1 MLKRIL
7 LKDLTR
13 NKVVTITLFIFILLA
28 SMLVSS
34 SINIIIELT
43 NSMTSLFQKSHT
55 PHYVQMYSGK
65 LQQKEIDKFSSKTP
79 YIKKQQTSELLN
91 INGANIFLGN
101 KVENQANSVLE
112 NSFTKQNDKFDFL
125 LDMDNQIM
133 QIKDGEIGVPVYYM
147 KQSNLKIGD
156 TIKIINGNFFM
167 EFTIKDFI
175 RDSQMNPSLVTS
187 KRFLIS
193 DNDWNTLKSNIGES
207 EYLIEFILDD
217 INKISEFE
225 TLYQSTKLPQTGTSV
240 TYSIYKLLNS
250 LSDGIVITII
260 ILISILLITISI
272 LCLRFTLITTIEEDY
287 REIGVMKAIG
297 IKNGNIQNLYLIKYL
312 LIASFA
318 SFLGYIL
325 SLFIGPLF
333 TKNIYIYMGA
343 IDKTIFSILVPFIG
357 SVLVFLSVVF
367 FCKVILK
374 KFKKI
379 SVINA
384 LRGNRSTN
392 SVKYGFSFQIH
403 KNKITNTNILLGLN
417 EVFKKIT
424 VYGLL
429 CFVYTICIFIMT
441 VPTNFLNTIK
451 SPEFITYMGAGKSD
465 IRIDLP
471 QTKQTKHLFNSILE
485 KINVDNDVKKYE
497 SFTTSSYK
505 IKNKDGKIENI
516 KIENGNFKTFPLTY
530 VKGSAPMKENEIAL
544 SVINA
549 NELEKSI
556 GDNLSIFLKD
566 KELILTV
573 SGIYQDITYGGK
585 TAKAMLPSSED
596 NILWHIVNLNLK
608 PGVNVADKLKQYSIN
623 YYPAKITDMNNYTSQ
638 TLGSVISQLR
648 LVIKLA
654 VVISIAISS
663 LITAMFFKM
672 LIAKDTPQ
680 TAIMFSLGFSTKDIR
695 IQYIT
700 RALLILIIGTVLG
713 VIMANTLGQKIS
725 GLLLSGISNLQFVIN
740 PLIVYVLYPSVL
752 ILTVLTTIIVIS
764 RAINKIK
771 IMSIIE

>member
-1 MLKRIL
+1 
-7 LKDLTR
+7 
-13 NKVVTITLFIFILLA
+13 
-28 SMLVSS
+28 
-34 SINIIIELT
+34 
-43 NSMTSLFQKSHT
+43 
-55 PHYVQMYSGK
+55 
-65 LQQKEIDKFSSKTP
+65 
-79 YIKKQQTSELLN
+79 
-91 INGANIFLGN
+91 
-101 KVENQANSVLE
+101 
-112 NSFTKQNDKFDFL
+112 
-125 LDMDNQIM
+125 M

-374 KFKKI
+374 KFEKI

-505 IKNKDGKIENI
+505 IRNKDGKIENI

>member
-379 SVINA
+379 SVVNA

-417 EVFKKIT
+417 EVLKKIT

-429 CFVYTICIFIMT
+429 CFVYTICIFIMI

-485 KINVDNDVKKYE
+485 KINVDNDVKKYA

-516 KIENGNFKTFPLTY
+516 KIENGNFRTFPLTY

-725 GLLLSGISNLQFVIN
+725 GLLLSGISNLQFVMN

>member
-34 SINIIIELT
+34 SINIIVELT
-43 NSMTSLFQKSHT
+43 DSMTSLFQKSHT

-65 LQQKEIDKFSSKTP
+65 LQQKEIDKFSAKTP

-91 INGANIFLGN
+91 VNGANIFLGN

-287 REIGVMKAIG
+287 QEIGVMKAIG

-374 KFKKI
+374 KFEKI

-505 IKNKDGKIENI
+505 IRNKDGKIENI

-654 VVISIAISS
+654 VVMSIAISS

>member
-65 LQQKEIDKFSSKTP
+65 LQQKEIDKFSAKTP

-91 INGANIFLGN
+91 VNGANIFLGN

-297 IKNGNIQNLYLIKYL
+297 IQNGNIQNLYLIKYL

-325 SLFIGPLF
+325 SLFIDPLF

-379 SVINA
+379 SVVNA

-417 EVFKKIT
+417 EVLKKIT

-429 CFVYTICIFIMT
+429 CFVYTICIFIMI

-485 KINVDNDVKKYE
+485 KISVDNDVKKYT

-516 KIENGNFKTFPLTY
+516 KIENGNFRTFPLTY

-680 TAIMFSLGFSTKDIR
+680 AAIMFSLGFSTKDIR

-713 VIMANTLGQKIS
+713 VIMANTLGQKTS

>member
-34 SINIIIELT
+34 SINIIVELT
-43 NSMTSLFQKSHT
+43 DSMTSLFQKSHT

-65 LQQKEIDKFSSKTP
+65 LQQKEIDKFSAKTP

-91 INGANIFLGN
+91 VNGANIFLGN

-125 LDMDNQIM
+125 LGMDNQIM

-193 DNDWNTLKSNIGES
+193 DNDWNMLKSNIGES

-379 SVINA
+379 SVVNA

-417 EVFKKIT
+417 EVLKKIT

-429 CFVYTICIFIMT
+429 CFVYTICIFIMI

-485 KINVDNDVKKYE
+485 KINVDNDVKKYA

-516 KIENGNFKTFPLTY
+516 KIENGNFRTFPLTY

-549 NELEKSI
+549 NELKKSI

-608 PGVNVADKLKQYSIN
+608 PGVNVSDKLKQYSIN

>member
-34 SINIIIELT
+34 SINIIVELT
-43 NSMTSLFQKSHT
+43 DSMTSLFQKSHT

-65 LQQKEIDKFSSKTP
+65 LQQKEIDKFSAKTP

-91 INGANIFLGN
+91 VNGANIFLGN

-325 SLFIGPLF
+325 SLFIGSLF

-379 SVINA
+379 SVVNA

-392 SVKYGFSFQIH
+392 SVKYRFSFQIH

-417 EVFKKIT
+417 EVLKKIT

-429 CFVYTICIFIMT
+429 CFVYTICIFIMI

-451 SPEFITYMGAGKSD
+451 SSEFITYMGAGKSD

-485 KINVDNDVKKYE
+485 KINVDNDVKKYA

-516 KIENGNFKTFPLTY
+516 KIENGNFRTFPLTY

>member
-34 SINIIIELT
+34 SINIIVELT
-43 NSMTSLFQKSHT
+43 DSMTSLFQKSHT

-65 LQQKEIDKFSSKTP
+65 LQQKEIDKFSAKTP

-91 INGANIFLGN
+91 VNGANIFLGN

-374 KFKKI
+374 KFEKI

-505 IKNKDGKIENI
+505 IRNKDGKIENI

-680 TAIMFSLGFSTKDIR
+680 IAIMFSLGFSTKDIR

>member
-13 NKVVTITLFIFILLA
+13 NKVITITLFIFILLA

-34 SINIIIELT
+34 ATSIIIELT
-43 NSMTSLFQKSHT
+43 DSMTSLFQKSHA

-65 LQQKEIDKFSSKTP
+65 LNQEEIDKFSAKTP
-79 YIKKQQTSELLN
+79 YVKKQQTTELLN
-91 INGANIFLGN
+91 INGANIFFGN
-101 KVENQANSVLE
+101 KGENQANSVLE

-133 QIKDGEIGVPVYYM
+133 QIQDGEIGVPVYYM
-147 KQSNLKIGD
+147 KQCNLKIGD
-156 TIKIINGNFFM
+156 TIKIINGSFFM

-175 RDSQMNPSLVTS
+175 RDAQMNPSLVTS

-193 DNDWNTLKSNIGES
+193 DNDWDTLKAIIGES
-207 EYLIEFILDD
+207 EYLIEFLLND

-225 TLYQSTKLPQTGTSV
+225 TLYQSTKLPQTGTSI
-240 TYSIYKLLNS
+240 TYSTYKLLNA
-250 LSDGIVITII
+250 LSDGIVIAIV

-297 IKNGNIQNLYLIKYL
+297 IQNSNIQKLYLIKYV
-312 LIASFA
+312 LISSFA

-325 SLFIGPLF
+325 SLFIGVFF
-333 TKNIYIYMGA
+333 TKNIYIYMGTV
-343 IDKTIFSILVPFIG
+343 DKDIFSILIPFIS
-357 SVLVFLSVVF
+357 SVLVFVAIVF
-367 FCKVILK
+367 FCKLILK
-374 KFKKI
+374 RFKKI
-379 SVINA
+379 SAVNA
-384 LRGNRSTN
+384 LRNNHSTN
-392 SVKYGFSFQIH
+392 SVIH
-403 KNKITNTNILLGLN
+403 GYSLQLYKTKMTNANIFLGLN
-417 EVFKKIT
+417 EVARKFT

-429 CFVYTICIFIMT
+429 CFVYMICIFLMI
-441 VPTNFLNTIK
+441 VPLNFLNTIQ

-465 IRIDLP
+465 IRIDLS
-471 QTKQTKHLFNSILE
+471 QTNQTQHLFNSILQ
-485 KINVDNDVKKYE
+485 KINDDNDVEKYE

-505 IKNKDGKIENI
+505 IKNKNGKVENM

-530 VKGSAPMKENEIAL
+530 VKGSAPTKENEIAL

-556 GDNLSIFLKD
+556 GDNLSIFSKD
-566 KELILTV
+566 KELTLTV
-573 SGIYQDITYGGK
+573 SGIYQDITHGGK
-585 TAKAMLPSSED
+585 TAKAMLPSNKD
-596 NILWHIVNLNLK
+596 NVLWHVINLNLK
-608 PGVNVADKLKQYSIN
+608 PGVNVADKLEQYSIS
-623 YYPAKITDMNNYTSQ
+623 YYPAKVTDINNYISQ
-638 TLGSVISQLR
+638 TLSSIINQLR

-654 VVISIAISS
+654 VVVSIVISS

-672 LIAKDTPQ
+672 LITKDTPQ
-680 TAIMFSLGFSTKDIR
+680 TATMLSLGFSTRDIR

-700 RALLILIIGTVLG
+700 RALLVLIIGVILG
-713 VIMANTLGQKIS
+713 IIMANTLGQKIS
-725 GLLLSGISNLQFVIN
+725 GLLLSGISNLQFIVN
-740 PLIVYVLYPSVL
+740 PLIVYILCPSAL
-752 ILTVLTTIIVIS
+752 ILTVLITIIVIN
-764 RAINKIK
+764 RTINKIK

>member
-34 SINIIIELT
+34 SINIIVELT
-43 NSMTSLFQKSHT
+43 DSMTSLFQKSHT

-65 LQQKEIDKFSSKTP
+65 LQQKEIDKFSAKTP

-91 INGANIFLGN
+91 VNGANIFLGN

-374 KFKKI
+374 KFEKI

-505 IKNKDGKIENI
+505 IRNKDGKIENI

-654 VVISIAISS
+654 VVMSIAISS

-713 VIMANTLGQKIS
+713 VIIANTLGQKIS

>member
-34 SINIIIELT
+34 SINIIVELT
-43 NSMTSLFQKSHT
+43 DSMTSLFQKSHT

-65 LQQKEIDKFSSKTP
+65 LQQKEIDKFSAKTP

-91 INGANIFLGN
+91 VNGANIFLGN

>member
-65 LQQKEIDKFSSKTP
+65 LQQKEIDKFSAKTP

-91 INGANIFLGN
+91 VNGANIFLGN

-505 IKNKDGKIENI
+505 IRNKDGKIENI

>member
-34 SINIIIELT
+34 SINIIVELT
-43 NSMTSLFQKSHT
+43 DSMTSLFQKSHA

-65 LQQKEIDKFSSKTP
+65 LQQKEIDKFSAKTP

-91 INGANIFLGN
+91 VNGANIFLGN

-374 KFKKI
+374 KFEKI

-505 IKNKDGKIENI
+505 IRNKDGKIENI

-573 SGIYQDITYGGK
+573 SGIYQDITYGGN

-654 VVISIAISS
+654 VVMSIAISS

-764 RAINKIK
+764 KAINKIK

>member
-34 SINIIIELT
+34 SINIIVELT
-43 NSMTSLFQKSHT
+43 DSMTSLFQKSHT

-65 LQQKEIDKFSSKTP
+65 LQQKEIDKFSAKTP

-91 INGANIFLGN
+91 VNGANIFLGN

-379 SVINA
+379 SVVNA

-417 EVFKKIT
+417 EVLKKIT

-429 CFVYTICIFIMT
+429 CFVYMICIFIMI

-451 SPEFITYMGAGKSD
+451 SSEFITYMGAGKSD

-485 KINVDNDVKKYE
+485 KINVDNDVKKYA

-516 KIENGNFKTFPLTY
+516 KIENGNFRTFPLTY

>member
-379 SVINA
+379 SVVNA

-417 EVFKKIT
+417 EVLKKIT

-429 CFVYTICIFIMT
+429 CFVYTICIFIMI

-485 KINVDNDVKKYE
+485 KINVDNDVKKYA

-505 IKNKDGKIENI
+505 IRNKDGKIENI
-516 KIENGNFKTFPLTY
+516 KIENGNFRTFPLTY

>member
-34 SINIIIELT
+34 SINIIVELT
-43 NSMTSLFQKSHT
+43 DSMTSLFQKSHT

-65 LQQKEIDKFSSKTP
+65 LQQKEIDKFSAKTP

-91 INGANIFLGN
+91 VNGANIFLGN

-374 KFKKI
+374 KFEKI

-505 IKNKDGKIENI
+505 IRNKDGKIENI

>member
-65 LQQKEIDKFSSKTP
+65 LQQKEIDKFSAKTP

-91 INGANIFLGN
+91 VNGANIFLGN

-379 SVINA
+379 SVVNA

-417 EVFKKIT
+417 EVLKKIT
-424 VYGLL
+424 GYGLL
-429 CFVYTICIFIMT
+429 CFVYTICIFIMI

-485 KINVDNDVKKYE
+485 KISVDNDVKKYS

-516 KIENGNFKTFPLTY
+516 KIENGNFRTFPLTY

>member
-34 SINIIIELT
+34 SINIIVELT
-43 NSMTSLFQKSHT
+43 DSMTSLFQKSHT

-65 LQQKEIDKFSSKTP
+65 LQQKEIDKFSAKTP

-91 INGANIFLGN
+91 VNGANIFLGN

-379 SVINA
+379 SVVNA

-417 EVFKKIT
+417 EVLKKIT

-429 CFVYTICIFIMT
+429 CFVYTICIFIMI

-485 KINVDNDVKKYE
+485 KINVDNDVKKYA

-516 KIENGNFKTFPLTY
+516 KIENGNFRTFPLTY

-725 GLLLSGISNLQFVIN
+725 GLLLSGISNLQFVMN

>member
-34 SINIIIELT
+34 SINIIVELT
-43 NSMTSLFQKSHT
+43 DSMTSLFQKSHT

-65 LQQKEIDKFSSKTP
+65 LQQKEIDKFSAKTP

-91 INGANIFLGN
+91 VNGANIFLGN
-101 KVENQANSVLE
+101 KVENRANSVLE

>member
-13 NKVVTITLFIFILLA
+13 NKLITITLFIFILLA

-34 SINIIIELT
+34 ATSIIIELT
-43 NSMTSLFQKSHT
+43 DSMTSLFQKSHA

-65 LQQKEIDKFSSKTP
+65 LNQEEIDKFSAKTP
-79 YIKKQQTSELLN
+79 YVKKQQTTELLN

-101 KVENQANSVLE
+101 KGENQANSVLE

-147 KQSNLKIGD
+147 KQCNLKIGD
-156 TIKIINGNFFM
+156 TIKIINGSFFM

-175 RDSQMNPSLVTS
+175 RDAQMNPSLVTS

-193 DNDWNTLKSNIGES
+193 DNDWDTLKATMGES
-207 EYLIEFILDD
+207 EYLIEFLLND

-225 TLYQSTKLPQTGTSV
+225 TLYQSTKLPQTGTSI
-240 TYSIYKLLNS
+240 TYSTYKLLNA
-250 LSDGIVITII
+250 LSDGIVIAIV

-297 IKNGNIQNLYLIKYL
+297 IQNSNIQKLYLIKYV
-312 LIASFA
+312 LISSFA

-325 SLFIGPLF
+325 SLFIGVFF
-333 TKNIYIYMGA
+333 TKNIYIYMGTV
-343 IDKTIFSILVPFIG
+343 DKDIFSILIPFIS
-357 SVLVFLSVVF
+357 SVLVFVAIVF
-367 FCKVILK
+367 FCKLILK
-374 KFKKI
+374 RFKKI
-379 SVINA
+379 SAVNA
-384 LRGNRSTN
+384 LRNNHSTN
-392 SVKYGFSFQIH
+392 SVIH
-403 KNKITNTNILLGLN
+403 GYSLQLYKTKMTNANIFLGLN
-417 EVFKKIT
+417 EVARKFT

-429 CFVYTICIFIMT
+429 CFVYMICIFLMI
-441 VPTNFLNTIK
+441 VPLNFLNTIQ

-465 IRIDLP
+465 IRIDLS
-471 QTKQTKHLFNSILE
+471 QTNQTQHLFNSILQ
-485 KINVDNDVKKYE
+485 KINDDNDVEKYE

-505 IKNKDGKIENI
+505 IKNKNGKVENM

-530 VKGSAPMKENEIAL
+530 VKGSAPTKENEIAL

-556 GDNLSIFLKD
+556 GDNLSIFSKG
-566 KELILTV
+566 KELTLTV

-585 TAKAMLPSSED
+585 TAKAMLPSKKD
-596 NILWHIVNLNLK
+596 NVLWHVINLNLK
-608 PGVNVADKLKQYSIN
+608 PGVNVADKLEQYSIS
-623 YYPAKITDMNNYTSQ
+623 YYPAKVTDINNYISQ
-638 TLGSVISQLR
+638 TLSSIINQLR

-654 VVISIAISS
+654 VVISIVISS

-680 TAIMFSLGFSTKDIR
+680 TATMLSLGFSTKDIR

-700 RALLILIIGTVLG
+700 RALLVLIIGVILG
-713 VIMANTLGQKIS
+713 IIMANTLGQKIS
-725 GLLLSGISNLQFVIN
+725 GLLLSGISNLQFIVN
-740 PLIVYVLYPSVL
+740 PLIVYILCPSAL
-752 ILTVLTTIIVIS
+752 ILTVLITIIVIN

>member
-34 SINIIIELT
+34 SINIIVELT
-43 NSMTSLFQKSHT
+43 DSMTSLFQKSHT

-65 LQQKEIDKFSSKTP
+65 LQQKEIDKFSAKTP

-91 INGANIFLGN
+91 VNGANVFLGN

-379 SVINA
+379 SVVNA

-417 EVFKKIT
+417 EVLKKIT

-429 CFVYTICIFIMT
+429 CFVYTICIFIMI

-451 SPEFITYMGAGKSD
+451 SSEFITYMGAGKSD

-485 KINVDNDVKKYE
+485 KINVDNDVKKYA

-516 KIENGNFKTFPLTY
+516 KIENGNFRTFPLTY

>member
-13 NKVVTITLFIFILLA
+13 NKVITITLFIFILLA

-34 SINIIIELT
+34 ATSIIIELT
-43 NSMTSLFQKSHT
+43 DSMTSLFQKSHA

-65 LQQKEIDKFSSKTP
+65 LNQEKIDKFSAKTP
-79 YIKKQQTSELLN
+79 YVKNQQTTELLN

-101 KVENQANSVLE
+101 RGENQANSVLE

-133 QIKDGEIGVPVYYM
+133 QIQDGEIGVPVYYM
-147 KQSNLKIGD
+147 KQCNLKIGD
-156 TIKIINGNFFM
+156 TIKIINGSFFM

-175 RDSQMNPSLVTS
+175 RDAQMNPSLVTS

-193 DNDWNTLKSNIGES
+193 DNDWDTLKATMGES
-207 EYLIEFILDD
+207 EYLIEFLLND

-225 TLYQSTKLPQTGTSV
+225 TLYQSTKLPQTGTSI
-240 TYSIYKLLNS
+240 TYSTYKLLNA
-250 LSDGIVITII
+250 LSDGIVIAIV

-297 IKNGNIQNLYLIKYL
+297 IQNSNIQKLYLIKYV
-312 LIASFA
+312 LISSFA

-325 SLFIGPLF
+325 SLFIGPFF
-333 TKNIYIYMGA
+333 TKNIYIYMGTV
-343 IDKTIFSILVPFIG
+343 DKDISSILIPFIS
-357 SVLVFLSVVF
+357 SVLVFVAIVF
-367 FCKVILK
+367 FCKLILK
-374 KFKKI
+374 RFKKI
-379 SVINA
+379 SAVNA
-384 LRGNRSTN
+384 LRNNYSIN
-392 SVKYGFSFQIH
+392 SVIH
-403 KNKITNTNILLGLN
+403 GYSLQLYKTKTTNANIFLGLN
-417 EVFKKIT
+417 EVVRKFT
-424 VYGLL
+424 VYGFL
-429 CFVYTICIFIMT
+429 CFVYMICIFLMI
-441 VPTNFLNTIK
+441 VPLNFLNTIQ

-465 IRIDLP
+465 IRIDLS
-471 QTKQTKHLFNSILE
+471 QTKQTQHLFNSMLQ
-485 KINVDNDVKKYE
+485 KINVDNDVEKYE

-505 IKNKDGKIENI
+505 IKNKNGKVENM

-530 VKGSAPMKENEIAL
+530 VKGSAPTKENEIAL

-556 GDNLSIFLKD
+556 GDNLSIFSKG
-566 KELILTV
+566 KELTLTV
-573 SGIYQDITYGGK
+573 SGIYQDITHGGK
-585 TAKAMLPSSED
+585 TAKAMLPSNKD
-596 NILWHIVNLNLK
+596 NVLWHVINLNLK
-608 PGVNVADKLKQYSIN
+608 AGVNVADKLDQYSIS
-623 YYPAKITDMNNYTSQ
+623 YYPAKVTNINNYISQ
-638 TLGSVISQLR
+638 TLSSIINQLR

-654 VVISIAISS
+654 IVISIVISS

-680 TAIMFSLGFSTKDIR
+680 TATMLSLGFSTKDIR

-700 RALLILIIGTVLG
+700 RALLVLIIGVILG
-713 VIMANTLGQKIS
+713 IIMANTLGQKIS
-725 GLLLSGISNLQFVIN
+725 GLLLSGISNLQFIVN
-740 PLIVYVLYPSVL
+740 PLIVYILCPSAL
-752 ILTVLTTIIVIS
+752 ILTVLITIIAIN

>member
-7 LKDLTR
+7 LKDLIR

-34 SINIIIELT
+34 AISIIIELT
-43 NSMTSLFQKSHT
+43 DSMTSLFQKSHT

-65 LQQKEIDKFSSKTP
+65 LQQEEIDKFSAKTP
-79 YIKKQQTSELLN
+79 YIKKQQTTELLN

-101 KVENQANSVLE
+101 KEENQANSVLE
-112 NSFTKQNDKFDFL
+112 NGFTKQNDKFDFL

-207 EYLIEFILDD
+207 EYLIEFLLDD

-240 TYSIYKLLNS
+240 TYSIYQLLNS
-250 LSDGIVITII
+250 LSDGIVIAII

-297 IKNGNIQNLYLIKYL
+297 IQNSNIQKLYLIKYL

-325 SLFIGPLF
+325 SLFIGPFF
-333 TKNIYIYMGA
+333 TKNIYIYMGS

-357 SVLVFLSVVF
+357 SVFVFLSVVS
-367 FCKVILK
+367 FCKIILK
-374 KFKKI
+374 RFKKI
-379 SVINA
+379 SVVNA
-384 LRGNRSTN
+384 LRGNHPTN
-392 SVKYGFSFQIH
+392 SIKYRCSFQLR
-403 KNKITNTNILLGLN
+403 KNKITNTNIFLGLN
-417 EVFKKIT
+417 EVLRKFT

-429 CFVYTICIFIMT
+429 CFVYMICIFIMI

-471 QTKQTKHLFNSILE
+471 QTKETKHLFNSILE
-485 KINVDNDVKKYE
+485 KINDDNDVKKYA

-516 KIENGNFKTFPLTY
+516 KIENGNFETFPLTY
-530 VKGSAPMKENEIAL
+530 VKGSAPIKENEIAL

-596 NILWHIVNLNLK
+596 NILWHIVNLDLK
-608 PGVNVADKLKQYSIN
+608 PGVNVADKLKQYSIS

-638 TLGSVISQLR
+638 TLGSVINQLR
-648 LVIKLA
+648 VVIKLA
-654 VVISIAISS
+654 IVISIVISS

-672 LIAKDTPQ
+672 LIAKDTSQ
-680 TAIMFSLGFSTKDIR
+680 TAIMLSLGFSTKDVR

-713 VIMANTLGQKIS
+713 IIMANTLGQKIS
-725 GLLLSGISNLQFVIN
+725 VLLLSGISNLQFVIN
-740 PLIVYVLYPSVL
+740 PLIVYLLYPSVL
-752 ILTVLTTIIVIS
+752 ILTVFTTIIVIS
-764 RAINKIK
+764 KAINKIK

>member
-13 NKVVTITLFIFILLA
+13 NKVITITLFTFILLA

-34 SINIIIELT
+34 ATNIIIELT
-43 NSMTSLFQKSHT
+43 DSMTSLFQKSYT
-55 PHYVQMYSGK
+55 PHYVQMYSGE
-65 LQQKEIDKFSSKTP
+65 LNQEEIDKFSAKTP
-79 YIKKQQTSELLN
+79 YVKNQQTTELLN
-91 INGANIFLGN
+91 INGANIFIGN
-101 KVENQANSVLE
+101 KEENQANSVLE

-133 QIKDGEIGVPVYYM
+133 QVKDGEIGVPVYYM
-147 KQSNLKIGD
+147 KQCNLKIGD

-175 RDSQMNPSLVTS
+175 RDAQMNPSLVTS

-193 DNDWNTLKSNIGES
+193 NNDWDTLKSNIGES
-207 EYLIEFILDD
+207 EYLIEFLLND

-225 TLYQSTKLPQTGTSV
+225 TLYQSTKLPQTGTSI
-240 TYSIYKLLNS
+240 TYSIYQLLNA
-250 LSDGIVITII
+250 LSDGIVIAIV
-260 ILISILLITISI
+260 ILISILLITISM

-297 IKNGNIQNLYLIKYL
+297 IQNSNIQKLYLIKYL

-325 SLFIGPLF
+325 SLFIKPFF
-333 TKNIYIYMGA
+333 TKNIYTYMGTV
-343 IDKTIFSILVPFIG
+343 DKTLFSILVPFIG
-357 SVLVFLSVVF
+357 SVLVFVSVVF
-367 FCKVILK
+367 FCKIILK
-374 KFKKI
+374 RFKKI
-379 SVINA
+379 SAVNA
-384 LRGNRSTN
+384 LKSNHSTN
-392 SVKYGFSFQIH
+392 SVKYGYSFQLH
-403 KNKITNTNILLGLN
+403 KNKITNTNIFLGLN
-417 EVFKKIT
+417 EVVRKFT
-424 VYGLL
+424 FYGLL
-429 CFVYTICIFIMT
+429 CFVYIICIFLML
-441 VPTNFLNTIK
+441 VPVNFLNTIQ

-471 QTKQTKHLFNSILE
+471 QTKQTQHLFNSILQ
-485 KINVDNDVKKYE
+485 KINDDNDVKKYA

-505 IKNKDGKIENI
+505 IKNKDGKVENI
-516 KIENGNFKTFPLTY
+516 KIENGNFETFPLTY
-530 VKGSAPMKENEIAL
+530 IKGSAPMKENEIAL

-556 GDNLSIFLKD
+556 GDNLSIFSED

-585 TAKAMLPSSED
+585 TAKAMLPSNED
-596 NILWHIVNLNLK
+596 NIIWHIINLNLK
-608 PGVNVADKLKQYSIN
+608 PGVNLVDKLEQYSMS
-623 YYPAKITDMNNYTSQ
+623 YYPAKVTDMNNYISQ
-638 TLGSVISQLR
+638 TLGSVVNQLR

-663 LITAMFFKM
+663 LITAMVFKM

-680 TAIMFSLGFSTKDIR
+680 TAIMLSLGFSTKDIR

-700 RALLILIIGTVLG
+700 RALLVLIIGVILG

-725 GLLLSGISNLQFVIN
+725 GLLLSGISNLQFVVN
-740 PLIVYVLYPSVL
+740 PLIVYILCPSVL
-752 ILTVLTTIIVIS
+752 ILTVFITIIVIS